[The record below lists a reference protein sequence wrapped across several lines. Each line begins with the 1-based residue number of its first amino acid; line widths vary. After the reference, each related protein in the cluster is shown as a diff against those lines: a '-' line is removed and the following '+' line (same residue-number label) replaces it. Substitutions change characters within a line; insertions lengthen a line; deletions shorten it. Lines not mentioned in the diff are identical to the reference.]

1 MFDSLTSALARAF
14 EKLRGHGRLTEANI
28 EEGLRA
34 VRVALLEADVH
45 FKVVKDLIERVK
57 ARAVGE
63 EVLRAVAPSQQIVK
77 VFHDELVQVLGGKA
91 AELELPQEAP
101 AVILLAGL
109 QGSGKTTSAAKLA
122 LHLQKKG
129 KKTLLVAADLKRP
142 GAVEQLKTLGAA
154 LRIPVYSEE
163 GGVRASAVARR
174 GVERGRVE
182 GADVA
187 ILDTAGRLHVDE
199 EMMREIA
206 EVKEA
211 TKPHRV
217 LLVLDA
223 MTGQDA
229 VASARAF
236 ADRLGLDG
244 VILTKLDGDAR
255 GGAALSVRTV
265 VGCPILFVGV
275 GEKTADLEP
284 FHPDRMASRILGMG
298 DVVSLVERA
307 QEVIRE
313 EDAQAEL
320 EKLTAG
326 EFTLED
332 LFQNLQ
338 RLKRMGPLKKVLG
351 LLPGGLG
358 NALEGMDDRSFSRTE
373 SIFLSMTPEERRH
386 PDRIDGGRRARIAR
400 GSGNPVSAVND
411 LLHAHR
417 AMRKQMKEVG
427 SLLSGGGGASR
438 MLKQL
443 RRRGFPPGSGFP
455 GAGAGAR

>member
-1 MFDSLTSALARAF
+1 LFESLTSGLARAF
-14 EKLRGHGRLTEANI
+14 EKLRGGGRLTEANI

-45 FKVVKDLIERVK
+45 FKVVKDLLDRVK
-57 ARAVGE
+57 SRAVGE
-63 EVLRAVAPSQQIVK
+63 EVVRSVSPSQQIVQ
-77 VFHDELVQVLGGKA
+77 VFHEELVAVLGGKA
-91 AELELPQEAP
+91 AELELPSEAP
-101 AVILLAGL
+101 AVLLLAGL
-109 QGSGKTTSAAKLA
+109 QGSGKTTTAAKLA
-122 LHLQKKG
+122 LHFQKKG
-129 KKTLLVAADLKRP
+129 KKPLLVAADLKRP
-142 GAVEQLKTLGAA
+142 GAVDQLRTLGDA
-154 LRIPVYSEE
+154 LKIPVHFEE
-163 GGVRASAVARR
+163 RAQRAAGVAMR
-174 GVERGRVE
+174 GVERGRGE
-182 GADVA
+182 GADIV

-206 EVKEA
+206 EVKAA

-244 VILTKLDGDAR
+244 VLLTKLDGDAR

-298 DVVSLVERA
+298 DVVSLVEKA
-307 QEVIRE
+307 KEVIRE
-313 EDAQAEL
+313 EEAEAAL
-320 EKLTAG
+320 GKLAAG
-326 EFTLED
+326 EFSLED

-351 LLPGGLG
+351 LLPGGFG
-358 NALEGMDDRSFSRTE
+358 NALEAVDERSFSKME
-373 SIFLSMTPEERRH
+373 AIFLSMTPSERRH
-386 PDRIDGGRRARIAR
+386 PDRIDGSRRARIAR

-411 LLHAHR
+411 LLQAHR
-417 AMRKQMKEVG
+417 AMRKQMKGVG
-427 SLLSGGGGASR
+427 SLLSGGGGASKL
-438 MLKQL
+438 MKQM
-443 RRRGFPPGSGFP
+443 RRRGLPFRPGSGFP
-455 GAGAGAR
+455 GPGAT